1 MILSVEN
8 VYITKPWDWSKLM
21 KKIKY
26 FLWLIIL
33 IALGILIYQN
43 SDYFM
48 AATALKFDLK
58 ISSWNWTIPQLQNI
72 AFFAIC
78 FFLGFIL
85 AGIKWM
91 MLNFKFKNEIKT
103 KDALIVSLKEQLNTF
118 KAELEVFQHDPYIKK
133 DLEEKAQNSE
143 KESDKIDTPD

>member
-1 MILSVEN
+1 
-8 VYITKPWDWSKLM
+8 M
-21 KKIKY
+21 KKFKY

-48 AATALKFDLK
+48 AATALRFDLK
-58 ISSWNWTIPQLQNI
+58 IASWNWTIPELQNI

-103 KDALIVSLKEQLNTF
+103 KDALIASLKEQLNTF

>member
-1 MILSVEN
+1 
-8 VYITKPWDWSKLM
+8 M

-58 ISSWNWTIPQLQNI
+58 ISSWNWTIPELQNI
-72 AFFAIC
+72 SFFAIC

-91 MLNFKFKNEIKT
+91 MLNFKFKNEFKT
-103 KDALIVSLKEQLNTF
+103 KDATISSLKEQLNTF
-118 KAELEVFQHDPYIKK
+118 KAKLEVFQHDPYIKK